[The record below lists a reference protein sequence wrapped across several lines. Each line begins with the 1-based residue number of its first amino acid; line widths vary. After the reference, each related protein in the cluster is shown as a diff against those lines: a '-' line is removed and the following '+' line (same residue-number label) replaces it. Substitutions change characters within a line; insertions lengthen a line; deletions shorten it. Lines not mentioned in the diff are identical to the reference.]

1 MTTFQI
7 LALKKSMAR
16 NELGLGLEVRQL
28 TEGKLA
34 LSRKIDTLAAEIQV
48 SISLVDLSMNMFN
61 HSV

>member
-16 NELGLGLEVRQL
+16 IELGLGLEVRQL